1 MIRLTALVF
10 SILFAGFLFC
20 QNVRVR
26 TFSLLLA
33 LFLPASLIHASG
45 AGKGHPLPS
54 PSVEKSNLPLTAAA
68 LKSSPKA
75 IFQRVIQARLFQAG
89 TWTLAPSQTP
99 LTVARTL
106 ASLQPTFV
114 TGLLRLSNEG
124 ELTNAEAEAFAANV
138 SAVRA
143 VSKGCRF
150 DVVINAGVEESGAS
164 FVRRM
169 KEISTRIHP
178 DAWTFLILPD
188 DDSINPELISEG
200 ISQAHSAGQMV
211 GYDGPLQLIPDGVD
225 YIIVRA
231 WNLTVQP
238 GVVEQLQA
246 KHGVPVIV
254 ELPTAFGK
262 TAGEDVQSYVDK
274 MTARERAEVL
284 TRLAESQ
291 GSRGYRFAYPVFYPI
306 YPARHAFDSTK
317 DETLLVT
324 IRSLLARFD

>member
-1 MIRLTALVF
+1 MISSPTLLL

-33 LFLPASLIHASG
+33 LFLPASLLHASG

-54 PSVEKSNLPLTAAA
+54 PSVEKSNLPLTAVA
-68 LKSSPKA
+68 LKASTKA
-75 IFQRVIQARLFQAG
+75 IFQRVIQARLYQGGA
-89 TWTLAPSQTP
+89 WTLSPSQTP
-99 LTVARTL
+99 LTVSRTL
-106 ASLQPTFV
+106 SSLRPTFV
-114 TGLLRLSNEG
+114 TGLLRIGNEG
-124 ELTNAEAEAFAANV
+124 ELSNAEAEAFRTNV
-138 SAVRA
+138 DAIRS

-150 DVVINAGVEESGAS
+150 DVVINAGVEESAAS

-188 DDSINPELISEG
+188 DDSINPELITEG
-200 ISQAHSAGQMV
+200 ISQAHAAGQMV

-225 YIIVRA
+225 YIVVRA
-231 WNLTVQP
+231 WNLTVQR
-238 GVVEQLQA
+238 GVVEQLRA

-254 ELPTAFGK
+254 ELPSTFGK
-262 TAGEDVQSYVDK
+262 TAGDDVQSYVDK

-306 YPARHAFDSTK
+306 YPQRHAFDSTK

-324 IRSLLARFD
+324 IRSLLTRFD